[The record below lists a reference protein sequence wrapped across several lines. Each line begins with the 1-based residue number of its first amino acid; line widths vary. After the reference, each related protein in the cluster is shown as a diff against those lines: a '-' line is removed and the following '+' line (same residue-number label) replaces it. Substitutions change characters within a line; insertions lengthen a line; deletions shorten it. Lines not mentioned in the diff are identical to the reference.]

1 MDARGPSARDSRAT
15 PNPWCRRESY
25 RVLGQIRDKRVFQT
39 CGLEVPIPFSWC
51 GRDGTDIRGGQQEIG
66 VLDVIGHV
74 TDRLKRRNSKPAV
87 CCRGHVV
94 CCGGVRQVGTC
105 AHARSSIVDCPGEDK
120 NIAEFD
126 ERCWCCSEDLSQYTQ
141 QHSRD
146 QEPSDLHSSITKV
159 DLGFSEHI
167 SLIVF
172 LAKSWRSVQGSRD
185 SWDDHMST
193 SACVKTAS
201 HISGR

>member
-105 AHARSSIVDCPGEDK
+105 AHARSSIVDCPGEDE
-120 NIAEFD
+120 NIAEH
-126 ERCWCCSEDLSQYTQ
+126 SQ
-141 QHSRD
+141 D